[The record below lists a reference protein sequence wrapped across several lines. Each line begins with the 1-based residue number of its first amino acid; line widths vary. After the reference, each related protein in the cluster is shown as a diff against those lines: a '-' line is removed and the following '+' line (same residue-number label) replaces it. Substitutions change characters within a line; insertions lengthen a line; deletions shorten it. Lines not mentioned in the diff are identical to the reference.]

1 MGARLVIWLS
11 LEVFV
16 GMGPC
21 ILNRVALISSLR
33 GLCTSVSYL

>member
-11 LEVFV
+11 VEVFV

-21 ILNRVALISSLR
+21 ISNQVALIS
-33 GLCTSVSYL
+33 VAQ